1 MLWTKQEVDCYAR
14 ELFCGMKNETKKI
27 LMCYQLAELYY
38 GAGDF
43 ESARQYLSRYVEF
56 HKEAKAHKFMGE
68 ILEALGQKKA
78 AIAQYECAFKLN
90 SRVKELIP
98 KVCKL
103 LSDPEVASDISI
115 SRFWVENAYRW
126 FPRKLV
132 SQLQEKISAIERL
145 TPYNEE
151 NPIKA
156 ELVSRPM
163 DVQVNINLLKHYVDQ
178 NKLDEAYKYAIDI
191 ETTHVYRN
199 SLVWYRELVE
209 ILLKCKSKCREIET
223 FWIEYISSLERYAAL
238 SIKETFSSIIK
249 IPGAVKAVYN
259 FDQCLFEAKL
269 SLPSFP
275 ECILKHMWGQLN
287 FHLACL
293 LLMNTHR
300 DPFSRGEAAFLCTPL
315 FFTAMLVEPID
326 LEAFGDRERLQ
337 TWYHEGSYRCSQA
350 GHVLYNYARGNKEEL
365 VNNLKSL
372 CTGSWKKLVYQK
384 IFSWKFYHEKM
395 QSSYFVN
402 NNAID
407 TSSLRFLSH
416 NELQKYDQVAEEVWS
431 NSLHHQVWPAIKLRT
446 DNSCSSICEGPQ
458 PNLTSHLFPDIP
470 FSVENLSQTSPDS
483 LSRLDVDAFLNST
496 AFCSTAVIQ
505 KQQTNI
511 LEYSDQPQAL
521 PADLTAPLCSTEQEK
536 WWHAA
541 CKIHRKELLDD
552 DSKLFFQQGL
562 EAVRCI
568 GNDNLHPYILV
579 HLARIFHYR
588 AKQLKNEN
596 SESNDIPA
604 LESRSEVYW
613 SAAVPLLQ
621 KLQNNQT
628 ISSSYVKLFDYA
640 GSHMDSIELTHAI
653 EEGKIGLARK
663 LVRSGQDYEAIK
675 SLEALKC
682 PEASFEQGKIY
693 LKLNDETSGSLQ
705 ETKIEHITLLH
716 KARMYFYLTRDRL
729 CSPDTDPKH
738 PLKSELDTHIATV
751 ENQLKKFDTDTSF
764 YAVRNSDYCD
774 DLSSNKSYSSAHE
787 DEHLIDT
794 DSLPELIDVSL
805 DCDKT
810 PISLE
815 RLNTKIDQIARS
827 IESLKDQNRAVLCKL
842 DEFLKVS
849 AHCKGN
855 MELNAATSY
864 PQPPGINGYCANYRD
879 PPLATLF
886 IYPPTIDTETSPSY
900 SANNSGSD
908 YAPAMVNPLA
918 VTRQN
923 SPGSYHYPAPSVHH
937 DPASANLD
945 YQQSLGGRCPIY
957 GAHENIASQQ
967 QPAKSEPELC
977 STTTSAGSCPN
988 VIMPISETLPTTY
1001 SSIRPTFSF
1010 PTFIPTTA
1018 PIKTSKTANTFDRRC
1033 EDKVFCRRATFYRFN
1048 DNAGKWIERGAGE
1061 MKLLRYREHGTYR
1074 LLLQSERLHKHE
1086 IVCDFP
1092 LTADQEFREIGI
1104 PDTRLTWTGINRAD
1118 NDSHE
1123 IETFAVKFETPGDV
1137 LVLKRALEQ
1146 AQKNIVENHINLI
1159 KRLILYPELEV
1170 GWVFLIL
1177 LLGLN
1182 EVARTA
1188 LKNFLIRFMS

>member
-1 MLWTKQEVDCYAR
+1 MLWTKEEVDRHVQDVYCN
-14 ELFCGMKNETKKI
+14 MKDETEKI
-27 LMCYQLAELYY
+27 LMCYKVAELYY
-38 GAGDF
+38 SVADF

-56 HKEAKAHKFMGE
+56 HKEAKAHKLMGE

-90 SRVKELIP
+90 SREKELIP
-98 KVCKL
+98 KVCEL
-103 LSDPEVASDISI
+103 LSDPEIASDNSI

-132 SQLQEKISAIERL
+132 SQLKEKIPAIERL
-145 TPYNEE
+145 TSYNEE
-151 NPIKA
+151 NLEKLIKA
-156 ELVSRPM
+156 ELVSRPT
-163 DVQVNINLLKHYVDQ
+163 DVQLNIKLLKHYVKE

-191 ETTHVYRN
+191 ETTHVHRN
-199 SLVWYRELVE
+199 SLVWYQELTE
-209 ILLKCKSKCREIET
+209 ILLKCKNKCQKIGS
-223 FWIEYISSLERYAAL
+223 FWIAYISSLERYAAL
-238 SIKETFSSIIK
+238 SIKGLFSSIRNMS
-249 IPGAVKAVYN
+249 GAVKAVYN

-269 SLPSFP
+269 LLPFFP

-293 LLMNTHR
+293 LLMDTHR
-300 DPFSRGEAAFLCTPL
+300 DPFGRSEAAYLCAPL
-315 FFTAMLVEPID
+315 LLTAMLVNPID
-326 LEAFGDRERLQ
+326 SEAFWDRQRLQ

-350 GHVLYNYARGNKEEL
+350 GHVLYNYARGNHEKL
-365 VNNLKSL
+365 INNIKKF
-372 CTGSWKKLVYQK
+372 CTGPWKKLVYK
-384 IFSWKFYHEKM
+384 RIFVSKFYYEKV
-395 QSSYFVN
+395 QSSYFLN

-431 NSLHHQVWPAIKLRT
+431 NSLHHQVWPAIKLHT
-446 DNSCSSICEGPQ
+446 NNSCSSIFEGPQ

-470 FSVENLSQTSPDS
+470 FSVENLSQTSPDT

-496 AFCSTAVIQ
+496 AFCATAVIE
-505 KQQTNI
+505 KQQTNT
-511 LEYSDQPQAL
+511 LGYYGRSQTL
-521 PADLTAPLCSTEQEK
+521 PADLTVPLCSTEQEK

-552 DSKLFFQQGL
+552 NSKLFFQQGL

-568 GNDNLHPYILV
+568 GNNNLHPYILV

-588 AKQLKNEN
+588 AKQLKNGN

-604 LESRSEVYW
+604 LESRSEMYW

-693 LKLNDETSGSLQ
+693 LKLNDKPLGSLK
-705 ETKIEHITLLH
+705 EIKISHITLLR
-716 KARMYFYLTRDRL
+716 KALECFYLTMDRL

-738 PLKSELDTHIATV
+738 PLKSELDSHIAAV
-751 ENQLKKFDTDTSF
+751 QNQLKKFDTDTSF

-787 DEHLIDT
+787 DEHLIET
-794 DSLPELIDVSL
+794 DSLPELIDAPL

-810 PISLE
+810 PLSLE
-815 RLNTKIDQIARS
+815 RLDAKIDQIARS
-827 IESLKDQNRAVLCKL
+827 IESLKDQNRAILYKL
-842 DEFLKVS
+842 DEFLKIS
-849 AHCKGN
+849 AYCKEN
-855 MELNAATSY
+855 MELNAKSY
-864 PQPPGINGYCANYRD
+864 PQPAGIYGYCASYSDPSLVTPGANRASAQVPNLIAVERD
-879 PPLATLF
+879 AF
-886 IYPPTIDTETSPSY
+886 SSAFVYPPTADTETFPSY
-900 SANNSGSD
+900 SANNNGPA
-908 YAPAMVNPLA
+908 YASAMINPLA

-923 SPGSYHYPAPSVHH
+923 SPDSYNYPAPRVHH
-937 DPASANLD
+937 APAAAKFD
-945 YQQSLGGRCPIY
+945 YDQRLGGQWPMY
-957 GAHENIASQQ
+957 GAHENIATQQ

-977 STTTSAGSCPN
+977 YGISSTTTSAGSCPN
-988 VIMPISETLPTTY
+988 VIMTISETLPTTY

-1010 PTFIPTTA
+1010 PTFHTTA
-1018 PIKTSKTANTFDRRC
+1018 PVKTSKTANTFDRCC
-1033 EDKVFCRRATFYRFN
+1033 EDKVFCRRAILYRFN
-1048 DNAGKWIERGAGE
+1048 CNTREWIERGTGE
-1061 MKLLRYREHGTYR
+1061 MKLLYHREHGTYR
-1074 LLLQSERLHKHE
+1074 LLLQRERLHKHE

-1092 LTADQEFREIGI
+1092 LTSDLEFRELGTS
-1104 PDTRLTWTGINRAD
+1104 DTSLTWTGMNHAEAD
-1118 NDSHE
+1118 SPE
-1123 IETFAVKFETPGDV
+1123 VETLAVKFETPG
-1137 LVLKRALEQ
+1137 LVLLFKRAVEQ
-1146 AQKNIVENHINLI
+1146 AQKDIVENQ
-1159 KRLILYPELEV
+1159 V
-1170 GWVFLIL
+1170 
-1177 LLGLN
+1177 
-1182 EVARTA
+1182 
-1188 LKNFLIRFMS
+1188 